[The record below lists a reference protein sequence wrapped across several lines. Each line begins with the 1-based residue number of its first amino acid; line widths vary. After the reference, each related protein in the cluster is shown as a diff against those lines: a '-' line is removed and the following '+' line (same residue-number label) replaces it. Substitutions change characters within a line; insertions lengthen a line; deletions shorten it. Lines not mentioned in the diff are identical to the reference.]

1 MALAEAKAFVVL
13 TASSLCAFLNVFI
26 IERISRSRQ
35 ERDKVLDLGLKS

>member
-1 MALAEAKAFVVL
+1 MALAEANAIVVL

-26 IERISRSRQ
+26 IERISGSRQ